1 MAVTREDRVP
11 APGEPETENFDMS
24 RAFVLLLPLMLL
36 TTPARAGDHDAASAG
51 TGRHAMVEL
60 GAPKRVPTALDS
72 VPHPWPG
79 VALALSAVGAAVPVV
94 LGSMPHANADNT
106 TVLTAV
112 MVAEVITPA
121 AGHLYAGLGRRAL
134 IGVTTRAIGAAIAVA
149 GVNAAEGSS
158 DFTYA
163 DLAALFGVTMVGVS
177 AVWDVVT
184 VAGDVD
190 QRNRE
195 WLDQHAALEFRPLPD
210 GRGPALAVAVRF

>member
-1 MAVTREDRVP
+1 
-11 APGEPETENFDMS
+11 
-24 RAFVLLLPLMLL
+24 
-36 TTPARAGDHDAASAG
+36 
-51 TGRHAMVEL
+51 
-60 GAPKRVPTALDS
+60 
-72 VPHPWPG
+72 
-79 VALALSAVGAAVPVV
+79 
-94 LGSMPHANADNT
+94 
-106 TVLTAV
+106 
-112 MVAEVITPA
+112 
-121 AGHLYAGLGRRAL
+121 
-134 IGVTTRAIGAAIAVA
+134 VTTRAIGAAIAVA